1 MTDRYVTIYD
11 EDDFILDNETDE
23 YLTLEEA
30 CNKLND
36 YEDNMAVIADFF
48 SDVAH
53 RLNEAEAGEGE

>member
-1 MTDRYVTIYD
+1 MMTDRYVTIYD

-23 YLTLEEA
+23 YLTLEDA

-48 SDVAH
+48 GDVWC
-53 RLNEAEAGEGE
+53 RV